1 MTTNRIILRNAF
13 RSRLIN
19 VKEMFNSVS
28 YPGND
33 EYPQLAA
40 DLENQHRYI
49 IDLEKTNQKI
59 LDALDYKGMIKYH
72 GPLMD
77 LYWEHSDDFIGTL
90 TAAPKHSYIEDFDK
104 IAFPI
109 LLEFANQHMYQIH
122 NPHTFLLF
130 LLRGFLSVTYEV
142 TASQR
147 WSLYAP
153 LSKYLHD
160 KSDRGDFNPFEM
172 CCIPEEYD
180 NSFVQHVEASEYLP
194 AVLQTYKCFLDAHS
208 IESLRLWWSSEK
220 LVSILENITSALLEE
235 FPPVRHEYVVPWYRY
250 LACLAVI
257 SMSGTPAYDF
267 WTHYMVDVAGVTALQ
282 TKDISDKSSIY
293 AAAKNKWAQYFTKE
307 LA

>member
-1 MTTNRIILRNAF
+1 MTTNHIILRNAF
-13 RSRLIN
+13 RSELIN

-28 YPGND
+28 YQSRD

-40 DLENQHRYI
+40 DFEVQREYLT
-49 IDLEKTNQKI
+49 DLEKTNQKI

-77 LYWEHSDDFIGTL
+77 LYWEYSDDFIGIL
-90 TAAPKHSYIEDFDK
+90 TAAPKHSYNKDFNK
-104 IAFPI
+104 IAFPM
-109 LLEFANQHMYQIH
+109 LLDFADQHMSQIH

-130 LLRGFLSVTYEV
+130 LLRGFLSVAYEV

-172 CCIPEEYD
+172 CCIPEEYTD
-180 NSFVQHVEASEYLP
+180 DFVRHIEASEYLP
-194 AVLQTYKCFLDAHS
+194 AVLQTYKRFLDTHS
-208 IESLRLWWSSEK
+208 VESLRLWWSSEK
-220 LVSILENITSALLEE
+220 LTPVLENITSELLKE
-235 FPPVRHEYVVPWYRY
+235 FPTTGHEYVVPWYRY

-267 WTHYMVDVAGVTALQ
+267 WTHYMVDVAGVAALQ

-293 AAAKNKWAQYFTKE
+293 VAAKNKWAQYFTKE